1 VLERTISQARDARVR
16 ASRDTMEA
24 QIRRIRTR
32 IRLLA
37 VILPPLPV
45 LAVGIVVFMRRAR
58 RERESARASGRL
70 RTVEA

>member
-1 VLERTISQARDARVR
+1 MLCRYVRLSDSSPIAQARDARIR

-45 LAVGIVVFMRRAR
+45 LAMGIVVFVRRAR
-58 RERESARASGRL
+58 RD
-70 RTVEA
+70 